1 MLKYIEKTY
10 KLEVNHGYTKR
21 KHLDVNAFTFKERAL
36 FETKADRSW
45 RDCIKY
51 NWQTLPEKT
60 PVSEKENTY
69 SKSRALYYEVTLVG
83 NTADINP
90 VRILKQEDCPNAEF
104 EVIENYHILSEGE
117 YTLKELIDKAPAYY
131 VIRYLK
137 ERGIENLDIEKNNK

>member
-21 KHLDVNAFTFKERAL
+21 KRLDIDTFIFKERAL
-36 FETKADRSW
+36 LETKEDYSW

-51 NWQTLPEKT
+51 SWATLPEKT
-60 PVSEKENTY
+60 LVSRKENTY
-69 SKSRALYYEVTLVG
+69 SKSGALYYEVTLVSHPG
-83 NTADINP
+83 DTNP
-90 VRILKQEDCPNAEF
+90 VRILRQEDCPNAEF
-104 EVIENYHILSEGE
+104 EVIEDYYILSEGE

-137 ERGIENLDIEKNNK
+137 EHGIENFNIEENNK